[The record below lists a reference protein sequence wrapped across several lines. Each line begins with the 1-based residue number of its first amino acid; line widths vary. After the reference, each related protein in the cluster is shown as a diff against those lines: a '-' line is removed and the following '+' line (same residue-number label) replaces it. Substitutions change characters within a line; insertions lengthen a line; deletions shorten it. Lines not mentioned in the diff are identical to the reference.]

1 MSSPS
6 RPKSAQRIARS
17 ESAAVSAPAR
27 PDDGRSAP
35 PAGAKAL
42 SVEVAHAVQQVREHA
57 PHAQPRI
64 AVVLGSG
71 WGALTARIDAPVRI
85 RYGAIDGFPHATV
98 AGHSGELWLGRLG
111 AHEVAVMSGRKHAYE
126 NGDVKGMQLPLH
138 TLRALG
144 CEVLVQTNAAGSLRA
159 PMAPGSLM
167 LLADHINPSQRS
179 PLVGAGGSERFV
191 SMLDAYCPAL
201 RATARAVAARHGVAL
216 HEGVYAWTLGPQF
229 ETPAEIRMF
238 QAMGA
243 DAVGMSTVPETIL
256 ARHAGLRVLALSLI
270 TNMGAGLSAEALSH
284 AHTLSQAHAASDG
297 ASALLA
303 DVIAAIE
310 L

>member
-1 MSSPS
+1 MTL
-6 RPKSAQRIARS
+6 
-17 ESAAVSAPAR
+17 AAT
-27 PDDGRSAP
+27 
-35 PAGAKAL
+35 
-42 SVEVAHAVQQVREHA
+42 VATAVQQVRARA
-57 PHAQPRI
+57 PGAQPRI

-71 WGALTARIDAPVRI
+71 WGALTGRIDAPVRI
-85 RYGAIDGFPHATV
+85 RYDELEGFPQATV
-98 AGHSGELWLGRLG
+98 AGHSGELWLGRIG
-111 AHEVAVMSGRKHAYE
+111 AHEVAVMSGRQHAYE

-138 TLRALG
+138 ALKALG

-167 LLADHINPSQRS
+167 VLADHINPSQRS
-179 PLVGAGGSERFV
+179 PLVGACGSERFV
-191 SMLDAYCPAL
+191 SMQDAYDAAL
-201 RATARAVAARHGVAL
+201 RVTAHVVAKQHGVTL
-216 HEGVYAWTLGPQF
+216 HEGVYVWTLGPQF

-270 TNMGAGLSAEALSH
+270 TNMGAGLSAESLSH
-284 AHTLSQAHAASDG
+284 AHTLSQAHAASEVAG
-297 ASALLA
+297 RLLA